1 MRVCVCVCLCSEW
14 LLNRSESAA
23 SLCTEVTMPR
33 VCLRQRTRL
42 SALFFHT
49 LTWAYS
55 ASIDPAPKIDGQQTS
70 SVTVQ
75 ENITHNFNCQ
85 SEGWDAQ
92 APPLLTWYLNGER
105 QSEVTGSRGAG
116 RLVTTSAQN
125 SGTLKYG
132 SVRNSTFTLKPKRWD
147 RELVC
152 AARNPAGGESYN
164 ASVTLNVQFQPEIL
178 RVDAHYSESSDPGL
192 ALILFALVRSNPP
205 ATISWVDQS
214 GQLVANSSDFLILD
228 SRSFPWLANHSLQV
242 TLSSLSGNITLNA
255 NNSLGSAHSNLTLT
269 EFLQSRVEVPVFGIV
284 TGGVA
289 GFITLLIFTLMV
301 FFLLQKDKT
310 KAIEDPA
317 AVHLS
322 CKRSDAAKVQVNGV
336 YLPRENMS
344 LPSHVQLNDD
354 RALCK
359 GQQSSRP
366 NTLERRRAEDD
377 EEDLSAAYAARGFAR
392 YPMVGYIYKVS
403 STSSDEIWL

>member
-1 MRVCVCVCLCSEW
+1 MDPQPVGISSVSVHR
-14 LLNRSESAA
+14 AA
-23 SLCTEVTMPR
+23 
-33 VCLRQRTRL
+33 
-42 SALFFHT
+42 
-49 LTWAYS
+49 
-55 ASIDPAPKIDGQQTS
+55 IDPAPKIDGQQIS

-75 ENITHNFNCQ
+75 ENVTQQFNCQ
-85 SEGWDAQ
+85 SEGWNPQ

-105 QSEVTGSRGAG
+105 QSEVMGSRGAG
-116 RLVTTSAQN
+116 PRVMTSPRD
-125 SGTLKYG
+125 SGVLRYG
-132 SVRNSTFTLKPKRWD
+132 SERNSTFTLKPKRWD

-152 AARNPAGGESYN
+152 AARNPSGGASYN
-164 ASVTLNVQFQPEIL
+164 ATVTLNVQFQPEIL
-178 RVDAHYSESSDPGL
+178 RVDAHYSESAEPGL

-205 ATISWVDQS
+205 ATISWVDRS
-214 GQLVANSSDFLILD
+214 GQLLANSSDFLILD

-242 TLSSLSGNITLNA
+242 TLSSLSGNVSVSA
-255 NNSLGSAHSNLTLT
+255 NNSLGSAQSNLTLT
-269 EFLQSRVEVPVFGIV
+269 EFLQSRVEVPMFGIV

-301 FFLLQKDKT
+301 FFLLQKDQS
-310 KAIEDPA
+310 KAIEEPV
-317 AVHLS
+317 AVHMS
-322 CKRSDAAKVQVNGV
+322 STRNDMVKVQVNGV

-354 RALCK
+354 RTLCK
-359 GQQSSRP
+359 GLQISRP
-366 NTLERRRAEDD
+366 ERRRADED

>member
-1 MRVCVCVCLCSEW
+1 M
-14 LLNRSESAA
+14 
-23 SLCTEVTMPR
+23 MH
-33 VCLRQRTRL
+33 L
-42 SALFFHT
+42 SALLFHIM
-49 LTWAYS
+49 TWACT
-55 ASIDPAPKIDGQQTS
+55 AIDPAPKIDGQQAS
-70 SVTVQ
+70 MVTVQ
-75 ENITHNFNCQ
+75 ENVTHRFSCQ
-85 SEGWDAQ
+85 SEGWTRE

-105 QSEVTGSRGAG
+105 QSEVTGRRGAG
-116 RLVTTSAQN
+116 PGAGRDTSPRE
-125 SGTLKYG
+125 LRFG
-132 SVRNSTFTLKPKRWD
+132 SERNSSFTLRPRRGD

-152 AARNPAGGESYN
+152 AAQNTADGETFN
-164 ASVTLNVQFQPEIL
+164 ATVTLNVQFQPEIL
-178 RVDAHYSESSDPGL
+178 RVDAHYSETSDPGL

-242 TLSSLSGNITLNA
+242 TLSSLSGNLSLNA
-255 NNSLGSAHSNLTLT
+255 SNSLGSAHSNLTLT

-301 FFLLQKDKT
+301 FFLIQKDKT
-310 KAIEDPA
+310 KAIEEPA

-322 CKRSDAAKVQVNGV
+322 SSRRGELVQVQVNGV

-359 GQQSSRP
+359 GQQ
-366 NTLERRRAEDD
+366 NTLERRRGDED

-392 YPMVGYIYKVS
+392 YPMVGYIYKGSVGI
-403 STSSDEIWL
+403 DLKAVR

>member
-1 MRVCVCVCLCSEW
+1 MCVCVCVCVHEW
-14 LLNRSESAA
+14 IHSRSESAA
-23 SLCTEVTMPR
+23 SLCPEVTM
-33 VCLRQRTRL
+33 RTL
-42 SALFFHT
+42 ISSLLFHT
-49 LTWAYS
+49 MIWAS
-55 ASIDPAPKIDGQQTS
+55 TEIDPAPKIDGQQTS

-75 ENITHNFNCQ
+75 ENFTHQFNCQ
-85 SEGWDAQ
+85 SEGWNPQ

-116 RLVTTSAQN
+116 RLVMTSPGD
-125 SGTLKYG
+125 SGVPRYG
-132 SVRNSTFTLKPKRWD
+132 SERNSTFTLKPRRWD

-164 ASVTLNVQFQPEIL
+164 ATVTLNVQFQPEIL
-178 RVDAHYSESSDPGL
+178 RVDAHYSETADPGL
-192 ALILFALVRSNPP
+192 SLILFALVRSNPP
-205 ATISWVDQS
+205 ATITWVDRS
-214 GQLVANSSDFLILD
+214 GQLLANSSDFLILD
-228 SRSFPWLANHSLQV
+228 SRSHPWLANHSLQV
-242 TLSSLSGNITLNA
+242 TLSSLSGNISVNA

-269 EFLQSRVEVPVFGIV
+269 DFLQSRVEVPMFGIV

-289 GFITLLIFTLMV
+289 GVVTLLIFTLMV

-310 KAIEDPA
+310 KAIEPVGA
-317 AVHLS
+317 HLS
-322 CKRSDAAKVQVNGV
+322 SKRNEMVKIQVNGF

-354 RALCK
+354 RTLCK
-359 GQQSSRP
+359 GQKISRP
-366 NTLERRRAEDD
+366 NTLERRRADEE

>member
-1 MRVCVCVCLCSEW
+1 MH
-14 LLNRSESAA
+14 
-23 SLCTEVTMPR
+23 
-33 VCLRQRTRL
+33 L
-42 SALFFHT
+42 SALLFHIM
-49 LTWAYS
+49 TWACT
-55 ASIDPAPKIDGQQTS
+55 AIDPSPKIDGQQAS
-70 SVTVQ
+70 MVTVQ
-75 ENITHNFNCQ
+75 ENVTHRFSCQ
-85 SEGWDAQ
+85 SEGWTRE

-105 QSEVTGSRGAG
+105 QSEVMGSRGAG
-116 RLVTTSAQN
+116 RVTSQRE
-125 SGTLKYG
+125 LRFG
-132 SVRNSTFTLKPKRWD
+132 SERNSSFTLRPRRGD

-152 AARNPAGGESYN
+152 AAQNTADGETFN
-164 ASVTLNVQFQPEIL
+164 ATVTLNVQFQPEIL
-178 RVDAHYSESSDPGL
+178 RVDAHYSETSDPGL

-242 TLSSLSGNITLNA
+242 TLSSLSGNLSLNA
-255 NNSLGSAHSNLTLT
+255 SNSLGSAHSNLTLT

-301 FFLLQKDKT
+301 FFLIQKDKT
-310 KAIEDPA
+310 KAVEPA

-322 CKRSDAAKVQVNGV
+322 SSRRGELVKVQVNGV

-359 GQQSSRP
+359 GQQ
-366 NTLERRRAEDD
+366 NTLERRRGDED

>member
-1 MRVCVCVCLCSEW
+1 
-14 LLNRSESAA
+14 
-23 SLCTEVTMPR
+23 MPR

-49 LTWAYS
+49 LTWACS
-55 ASIDPAPKIDGQQTS
+55 ASIDPAPKIDGQQAS

-75 ENITHNFNCQ
+75 ENVTQNFNCQ
-85 SEGWDAQ
+85 SEGWDAR

-116 RLVTTSAQN
+116 RLVKTSAQD

-132 SVRNSTFTLKPKRWD
+132 SVRNSTFTLKPNRWD

-242 TLSSLSGNITLNA
+242 TLSSLSGNVTVNA

-301 FFLLQKDKT
+301 FFLIQKDKT
-310 KAIEDPA
+310 KAVEEPA

-322 CKRSDAAKVQVNGV
+322 CKRGEAVKIQVNGV

-366 NTLERRRAEDD
+366 NTLERRHADDD

>member
-1 MRVCVCVCLCSEW
+1 
-14 LLNRSESAA
+14 
-23 SLCTEVTMPR
+23 MPR
-33 VCLRQRTRL
+33 VCLRQRTHL

-49 LTWAYS
+49 LSWACS
-55 ASIDPAPKIDGQQTS
+55 ASIDPAPKIDGQRTS

-75 ENITHNFNCQ
+75 ENVTQHFSCQ

-105 QSEVTGSRGAG
+105 QSEVTGRRGAG
-116 RLVTTSAQN
+116 RLVMTSPQD

-132 SVRNSTFTLKPKRWD
+132 SERNSTFTLKPKRWD

-152 AARNPAGGESYN
+152 AAQNPVRGESYN

-178 RVDAHYSESSDPGL
+178 RVDAHYSQSSDPGL

-205 ATISWVDQS
+205 ASIRWVDQS
-214 GQLVANSSDFLILD
+214 GQLLANSSDFLILD
-228 SRSFPWLANHSLQV
+228 SRSFPWLTNHSLQL
-242 TLSSLSGNITLNA
+242 TLSSLSGNITVSA

-310 KAIEDPA
+310 KEEPA
-317 AVHLS
+317 LHLS
-322 CKRSDAAKVQVNGV
+322 CKRSENGV

-354 RALCK
+354 GSLCK
-359 GQQSSRP
+359 AELQTQLSGEETSRGRRGGPVCGLRCPRVRSLSDGWLHLQGQQHQQ
-366 NTLERRRAEDD
+366 RR
-377 EEDLSAAYAARGFAR
+377 DLAL
-392 YPMVGYIYKVS
+392 I
-403 STSSDEIWL
+403 DL